1 MSEGSE
7 KVLGEVISSAAI
19 TLSPEALRELLNKN
33 WMTHDAMWFY
43 NCVKE
48 CGIEKT
54 NKINRAAVK
63 AMGLIE
69 VQRIKKAL
77 NIQKVDNFEDLRRF
91 ANGAFSLVKAD
102 FMKFSWS
109 FLPGNILH
117 GEMEPDKCWA
127 YKGIKGLGVIDQYQ
141 CGIFDRIDAWFEG
154 LGLKFEASPQ
164 FEGCLMHQN
173 GRCYRDYKIFFK
185 TA

>member
-1 MSEGSE
+1 MVRDSQ
-7 KVLGEVISSAAI
+7 KITPGEIEQTPI

-69 VQRIKKAL
+69 VKRIKKAL
-77 NIQKVDNFEDLRRF
+77 NIARVENFDDFKRF

-109 FLPGNILH
+109 FRPGNVIH
-117 GEMEPDKCWA
+117 GEMEPEKCWA
-127 YKGIKGLGVIDQYQ
+127 YKGIKGLGLIEQYQ

-154 LGLKFEASPQ
+154 LGLSFEASPQ
-164 FEGCLMHQN
+164 FEGCLMHQQ

-185 TA
+185 TV